1 MKLFLGLPAYGGRDN
16 TIPIISACLNPH
28 PFEKII
34 PYEHRSSLLCHTF
47 NHLWAQALMARKTH
61 GVTHFLLF
69 HSDIIPMDPKWI
81 SILYHEMQRVGGKV
95 ISAVSPIKDQRG
107 LTSTALETDSVW
119 APRRLT
125 MREVEKMP
133 ETFTSDDL
141 LVNTGILLID
151 VRDPW
156 VNDVFFTI
164 RDGMLRNEE
173 GTEFI
178 PVVEPE
184 DWGFSRAA
192 KKAGVKLYATR
203 KLKLLHQGS
212 FRYPNFG
219 AWGAWETDKG
229 DRQQKVVGKK
239 DE

>member
-47 NHLWAQALMARKTH
+47 NHLWAQALMARTTH
-61 GVTHFLLF
+61 KVTHFLML
-69 HSDIIPMDPKWI
+69 HSDIIPLEPNWL
-81 SILYHEMQRVGGKV
+81 SVLYHEMQRVGGSV
-95 ISAVSPIKDQRG
+95 ISAVSPIKDRRG

-125 MREVEKMP
+125 MKEVLKMP

-141 LVNTGILLID
+141 LVNTGMLLVDICQ
-151 VRDPW
+151 PW
-156 VNDVFFTI
+156 VNDIVFNI

-173 GTEFI
+173 ATDFI
-178 PVVEPE
+178 PTVEPE
-184 DWGFSRAA
+184 DWAFSRAA
-192 KKAGVKLYATR
+192 KKAGVRVYATR
-203 KLKLLHQGS
+203 KVKILHQGS

-219 AWGAWETDKG
+219 AWGSWDTDQG
-229 DRQQKVVGKK
+229 DVQKKFFEK
-239 DE
+239 E